1 MKYNIPKYY
10 RYVILFKKEE
20 MEDVEPIIKVPNLS
34 ELRSI
39 NKGRLHLF
47 DEELLSILPA
57 IEYCLHQI
65 QFLRQLGKLYTLHA
79 FISFFS
85 NEVLPA

>member
-10 RYVILFKKEE
+10 RYVILFKEE

-39 NKGRLHLF
+39 NKG
-47 DEELLSILPA
+47 I
-57 IEYCLHQI
+57 CLM
-65 QFLRQLGKLYTLHA
+65 KNYSLYYQR
-79 FISFFS
+79 
-85 NEVLPA
+85 

>member
-1 MKYNIPKYY
+1 MLQISCKLQSRTIY
-10 RYVILFKKEE
+10 FC
-20 MEDVEPIIKVPNLS
+20 
-34 ELRSI
+34 
-39 NKGRLHLF
+39 
-47 DEELLSILPA
+47 
-57 IEYCLHQI
+57 CLHINLCKVNIRRQVGQI

>member
-10 RYVILFKKEE
+10 RYVILFKEE
-20 MEDVEPIIKVPNLS
+20 MEDVEPIIKVSNLS

-57 IEYCLHQI
+57 IEYCLHMPRTELDTYDTDTEI
-65 QFLRQLGKLYTLHA
+65 LYK
-79 FISFFS
+79 
-85 NEVLPA
+85 E